1 MHTKPQHFDT
11 RQYMRRSSFEI
22 FRYKDAYLR
31 EVALHHHDFYE
42 VYFFLSGNVQYNIES
57 RSYLLTPGDI
67 LLISPMELHQPVFHD
82 DQKDYERIVLWI
94 NQRFLS
100 ELSPPDQDLTACFD
114 STLPGHTNLLRP
126 TNAQRQLLSF
136 QLERLT
142 QETQAQDNYSALT
155 ALTYLAQILISL
167 NRLAI
172 SASQSN
178 DNRSVP
184 DSVVYGVLAYIN
196 EHYSEDLTL
205 DHLANRFFISKY
217 HLSREFGRIV
227 GTSVHRYLIQ
237 KRLAM
242 AKQMMSSGM
251 SSSEVYQQCGF
262 GDYSNFYRAFK
273 AEYQITPKE
282 FAARLK
288 NPPAAPLGH
297 LLRDQATD
305 PAASGR

>member
-142 QETQAQDNYSALT
+142 QETQSQDNYSALT

>member
-172 SASQSN
+172 SASQSS

>member
-142 QETQAQDNYSALT
+142 QETQAQDNYSALA

-172 SASQSN
+172 SASQSS

>member
-142 QETQAQDNYSALT
+142 QENQAQDNYSALT

-172 SASQSN
+172 SASQSS